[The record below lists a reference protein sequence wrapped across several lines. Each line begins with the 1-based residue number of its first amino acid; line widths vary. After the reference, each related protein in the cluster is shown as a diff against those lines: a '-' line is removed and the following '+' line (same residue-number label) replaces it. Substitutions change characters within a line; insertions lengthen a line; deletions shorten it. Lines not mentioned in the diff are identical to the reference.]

1 MEKIMILNGSPRA
14 PRSNSK
20 QYAALFEKYSR
31 LPTETFSVTGP
42 KAGEIGKKIQEFSH
56 VLLVFPLYAD
66 GLPVPLLRFLKEWE
80 QNGFPGK
87 PTVSVLINCGFLE
100 PEQNDVAIDM
110 VKLFCR
116 KNGLTFGS
124 VLKIGSGEAILQTPF
139 RWLVERKIRRLAAN
153 MEKGTWSVQ
162 RVTMPL
168 TKNMFLKASTKYW
181 ESYGKKNGI
190 TRDEMATMSIE
201 KETNVR

>member
-20 QYAALFEKYSR
+20 QYAALFAKYSR
-31 LPTETFSVTGP
+31 FSTETFSVTGP
-42 KAGEIGKKIQEFSH
+42 KSKEIGNRIQEFSH

-66 GLPVPLLRFLKEWE
+66 GIPVPLLLFLKEWE
-80 QNGFPGK
+80 QNGFKGNPM
-87 PTVSVLINCGFLE
+87 VSILINCGFLE

-139 RWLVERKIRRLAAN
+139 RWLVERKIRRLASSI
-153 MEKGTWSVQ
+153 EKGIPLVQ
-162 RVTMPL
+162 QVTMPL
-168 TKNMFLKASTKYW
+168 TKNMFLKASEKYW

-190 TRDEMATMSIE
+190 TRDEMETMSIE
-201 KETNVR
+201 KE

>member
-1 MEKIMILNGSPRA
+1 M
-14 PRSNSK
+14 
-20 QYAALFEKYSR
+20 
-31 LPTETFSVTGP
+31 
-42 KAGEIGKKIQEFSH
+42 
-56 VLLVFPLYAD
+56 LLVFPLYAD